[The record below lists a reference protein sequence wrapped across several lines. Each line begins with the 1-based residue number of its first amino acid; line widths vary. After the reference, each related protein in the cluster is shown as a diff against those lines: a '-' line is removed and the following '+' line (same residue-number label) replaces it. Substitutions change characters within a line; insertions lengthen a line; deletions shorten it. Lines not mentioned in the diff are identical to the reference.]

1 MVLTLSFLECDEES
15 LLSIQVYRRAE
26 TLGVENRAIHN
37 GWSKTVGSESG
48 MQRAFEMAA
57 QRSQIVFG
65 AAPAGDIICKASR
78 TSKALQRLYISTRR
92 KILISHSKRDRRR

>member
-1 MVLTLSFLECDEES
+1 
-15 LLSIQVYRRAE
+15 
-26 TLGVENRAIHN
+26 
-37 GWSKTVGSESG
+37 

-78 TSKALQRLYISTRR
+78 TSKALQRLYKTEDFDFAL
-92 KILISHSKRDRRR
+92 KAG